1 VTVTSKVV
9 LGLKYLPESSADL
22 QTWTAVG
29 APFVAESEELN
40 QECVVGETGQF
51 FRITQVP

>member
-1 VTVTSKVV
+1 
-9 LGLKYLPESSADL
+9 
-22 QTWTAVG
+22 VG

-40 QECVVGETGQF
+40 QEYVVGETGQF